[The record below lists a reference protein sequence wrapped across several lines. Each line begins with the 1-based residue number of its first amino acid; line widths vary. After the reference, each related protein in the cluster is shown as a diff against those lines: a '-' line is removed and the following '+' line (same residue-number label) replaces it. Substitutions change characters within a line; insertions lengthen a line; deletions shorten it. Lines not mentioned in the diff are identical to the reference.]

1 MELKTW
7 RYFFRWR
14 EYRCVRRRHTDDAVN
29 QTSEQQKQKQ
39 TRRLPCWL
47 HANEAV
53 PAERRSLLN
62 FCWETNIHVITWSR
76 CGVTDRHP
84 KHALQHAGGILGRD
98 WSTWADRYEPR
109 DASRPHRADA
119 LTLHVAEVSSCKYLV
134 LSVSEAAAG
143 VCVRA
148 HTLKPPGQ
156 L

>member
-1 MELKTW
+1 MCAAATCG
-7 RYFFRWR
+7 R
-14 EYRCVRRRHTDDAVN
+14 RCKSDLRTAETETNSSVAVL
-29 QTSEQQKQKQ
+29 TSCK
-39 TRRLPCWL
+39 RGCSSRAAFLPT
-47 HANEAV
+47 
-53 PAERRSLLN
+53 

-84 KHALQHAGGILGRD
+84 KHALQHAGGILGQD
-98 WSTWADRYEPR
+98 WSTWVDRYEPR
-109 DASRPHRADA
+109 DASRPHRAVA

-134 LSVSEAAAG
+134 LSVSEAATG